1 MISHNND
8 NNANQQATTKI
19 GARTVTTRHYGKIGS
34 YPKRPSVARRPRSPS
49 LASKEKTTRK
59 DTKAGGQGNPHW
71 NTLGTTTSQ
80 THPYPTA
87 EPARCTPSFAGA
99 PPPISGTIAAMSKHE
114 TRTPSNRYS
123 DDGIKPNDYEH
134 INDYNDDITWGGY
147 FELHGDMAHI
157 LRFIELKCQSGI
169 EWYNENYYELSVA
182 PTTNT
187 NNVEGETSRTTT
199 DTENITS
206 APGCEQPNTNNPTKE
221 HGTAGTGGDK
231 GKGALRHF
239 CMDAESMNTRFSEQP
254 MIIECLCKDNDAGL
268 SGVSKLM
275 VSIRERE
282 VIHNRRDRHMMRHR
296 DLFIP
301 EVVLTDF
308 YEEGDTCVI
317 TAQWTALNPRVGT
330 VRDMVEEWMIHGDSS
345 YFTSSYKRQS
355 PDGAFV
361 MYDRCFITWAD
372 VENAAREV
380 VSNSTN
386 GTTWGILKDDRFD
399 DDGHIVLYNPYPPNG
414 SALVIANSTR
424 HTGNGD
430 DGICDGGEAV
440 AGTYATTM
448 LDGDT
453 AAAGCTPTV
462 YLVDGHDHP
471 SGTLKSKYGAYHRG
485 KKPKENYRLPDNAVC
500 LPNRPVTYN
509 QFYELVSWWFSMDDT
524 AARAAEMHATAI
536 AKKLDDGKIW
546 TLLPSNA

>member
-1 MISHNND
+1 M
-8 NNANQQATTKI
+8 
-19 GARTVTTRHYGKIGS
+19 
-34 YPKRPSVARRPRSPS
+34 
-49 LASKEKTTRK
+49 
-59 DTKAGGQGNPHW
+59 
-71 NTLGTTTSQ
+71 
-80 THPYPTA
+80 
-87 EPARCTPSFAGA
+87 
-99 PPPISGTIAAMSKHE
+99 KHE
-114 TRTPSNRYS
+114 TRTASNRYS
-123 DDGIKPNDYEH
+123 DDGIKPNDYGH

-169 EWYNENYYELSVA
+169 EWYNEDYYELSAA
-182 PTTNT
+182 PTITP
-187 NNVEGETSRTTT
+187 NNIEEGTSRTTANT
-199 DTENITS
+199 EENITS
-206 APGCEQPNTNNPTKE
+206 APGCEQPNTDNPTEE
-221 HGTAGTGGDK
+221 HGAVDTGGDK

-239 CMDAESMNTRFSEQP
+239 RMNAESMNTRFSEQP

-330 VRDMVEEWMIHGDSS
+330 VCDMMEEWMIHGDSS
-345 YFTSSYKRQS
+345 SFTSLHQKQS
-355 PDGAFV
+355 PDGAVV
-361 MYDRCFITWAD
+361 MYDRCFVTWED
-372 VENAAREV
+372 VGNAAREV

-386 GTTWGILKDDRFD
+386 GVTWGILKDDRFD
-399 DDGHIVLYNPYPPNG
+399 DDGHIILYNPYSPND
-414 SALVIANSTR
+414 SALVIANPTH

-430 DGICDGGEAV
+430 DGACGTLV
-440 AGTYATTM
+440 ANANTDATTM

-453 AAAGCTPTV
+453 ATAGCTPTV
-462 YLVDGHDHP
+462 YLVDGHDYP
-471 SGTLKSKYGAYHRG
+471 SGTLESKYGAHYRS
-485 KKPKENYRLPDNAVC
+485 KKPKESYRLPDDAVC

-509 QFYELVSWWFSMDDT
+509 QFYDMVSWWFSMDDT
-524 AARAAEMHATAI
+524 AASSAATHATAI
-536 AKKLDDGKIW
+536 ADKIGDGKTW
-546 TLLPSNA
+546 TLLPPNA

>member
-1 MISHNND
+1 MISHNNA

-19 GARTVTTRHYGKIGS
+19 GAKTVTTRHYGELWG
-34 YPKRPSVARRPRSPS
+34 YPKRPSGARRPRLLPCKQRETDIQRHKIQGTRKPS
-49 LASKEKTTRK
+49 LEHTRHH
-59 DTKAGGQGNPHW
+59 QPLN
-71 NTLGTTTSQ
+71 
-80 THPYPTA
+80 HPYSTA
-87 EPARCTPSFAGA
+87 EPTRCTPSFAGA
-99 PPPISGTIAAMSKHE
+99 PPPISGTIATMSKHE

-169 EWYNENYYELSVA
+169 EWYNDNYYELSAA
-182 PTTNT
+182 PTTT
-187 NNVEGETSRTTT
+187 PNNVEEDTNRTTT
-199 DTENITS
+199 NTEENITS
-206 APGCEQPNTNNPTKE
+206 ALGREQPNTDNLTEE
-221 HGTAGTGGDK
+221 HGAADTGRDK

-239 CMDAESMNTRFSEQP
+239 RMDAESMNTRFSEQP

-282 VIHNRRDRHMMRHR
+282 VIHNRRDKHMMRHR

-308 YEEGDTCVI
+308 YEEGDTRVI
-317 TAQWTALNPRVGT
+317 TAQWTALNPCVGT
-330 VRDMVEEWMIHGDSS
+330 VRDMMEEWMIHGDSS
-345 YFTSSYKRQS
+345 YFTSSYKQS
-355 PDGAFV
+355 PDGAVV

-386 GTTWGILKDDRFD
+386 GVTWGMLKDDRFD
-399 DDGHIVLYNPYPPNG
+399 DDSHIVLYNPYSPNG
-414 SALVIANSTR
+414 SALVFVNPTR
-424 HTGNGD
+424 RTDSSDAGICVGDGGTAGNG
-430 DGICDGGEAV
+430 A
-440 AGTYATTM
+440 AAT
-448 LDGDT
+448 LGGDT

-462 YLVDGHDHP
+462 YLVDGHDYP
-471 SGTLKSKYGAYHRG
+471 SGKLESKYGAYYRS
-485 KKPKENYRLPDNAVC
+485 KKPTESYRLPDNAVR
-500 LPNRPVTYN
+500 LPNRPATYN
-509 QFYELVSWWFSMDDT
+509 QFYNMVSWWFNMDDT
-524 AARAAEMHATAI
+524 AARAAVTHTTTI
-536 AKKLDDGKIW
+536 AEKLDDGRTW